1 MDEIRIANC
10 KEDFEGI
17 RKIWEERFT
26 TDATYLDILF
36 SRIMPHCRSYIHQ
49 ENGEILSVISLMPM
63 IHYTKEGSTGNGWY
77 MFGVATLRK
86 AEGRRLAANLVRKA
100 VGDLET
106 AGFSFIFERPAYQSL
121 NKYYLNLGFSISV
134 PKLPYPFSMLDRC
147 TNRPDPTENIL
158 ERPLSEAI
166 TSWIMRDFERKF
178 IWEKN
183 EILEGLIALGE
194 LREHLLGYKF
204 VQDQKE
210 TYIAVNPLDSPNPEI
225 YRNTFFCF
233 PME

>member
-1 MDEIRIANC
+1 MAEIRIASC
-10 KEDFEGI
+10 KEDFDGI

-26 TDATYLDILF
+26 TDATYLNTLF
-36 SRIMPHCRSYIHQ
+36 TRIMPQCRSYIHQ

-63 IHYTKEGSTGNGWY
+63 VHYTKEGSTGNGWY

-86 AEGRRLAANLVRKA
+86 AEGKKLAANLIRKA
-100 VGDLET
+100 SEDLKTE
-106 AGFSFIFERPAYQSL
+106 GFSFIFERPANQSL

-134 PKLPYPFSMLDRC
+134 PKLPYPFNILDWSKKE
-147 TNRPDPTENIL
+147 PDPTENMMEAHL
-158 ERPLSEAI
+158 PEAI
-166 TSWIMRDFERKF
+166 TSGIMRDFESKF
-178 IWEKN
+178 IWKKN

-194 LREHLLGYKF
+194 LREHLLGYKPDP
-204 VQDQKE
+204 DQKE

>member
-1 MDEIRIANC
+1 MAELRIASC
-10 KEDFEGI
+10 KEDFDGI

-26 TDATYLDILF
+26 TDAHYLNTLF

-49 ENGEILSVISLMPM
+49 ENREILSVISLMPM
-63 IHYTKEGSTGNGWY
+63 VHYTKKGSTGNGWY

-86 AEGRRLAANLVRKA
+86 AEGKKLAANLIRKA
-100 VGDLET
+100 EEDLKTE
-106 AGFSFIFERPAYQSL
+106 GFSFIFERPANQSL

-134 PKLPYPFSMLDRC
+134 PKHPYPFSMLDC
-147 TNRPDPTENIL
+147 STNGPVATENIP
-158 ERPLSEAI
+158 ESPLSEAI
-166 TSWIMRDFERKF
+166 TSGIMRDFERKF
-178 IWEKN
+178 IWKKN

-194 LREHLLGYKF
+194 LREHLLGYKSDP
-204 VQDQKE
+204 DQKE